1 MGLGKEK
8 RKKLILFVVDTS
20 GELNMNGKY
29 LETANRAMESVIS
42 NIRTIQE
49 KRNDIEFDI
58 ATLQFY
64 GTIAKLR
71 PPSYSPQNVSDY
83 SWNDLK
89 NDDPGRDAN
98 TIVRFVESIEE
109 NINKNRGYGANIS
122 RAFQELIEKNVFDN
136 CPSVYL
142 PPAVVFLISN
152 TVIIGDYREELE
164 ILKGKPRFNSAFKR
178 TITVDDE
185 VSREKLNEI
194 TGNEKNVFVVRKPKE
209 LSERIRE
216 ITITGALY
224 GLNVDDEFIREFFG
238 EVLDEECIQRIYR
251 NIAR

>member
-1 MGLGKEK
+1 MVVGKEK

-20 GELNMNGKY
+20 GEFNMNGRY

-71 PPSYSPQNVSDY
+71 PPSHSPQNVSDY

-109 NINKNRGYGANIS
+109 NVNKNRGCGANIG
-122 RAFQELIEKNVFDN
+122 RAFQVLIEQNVFDR
-136 CPSVYL
+136 CLSVYL

-152 TVIIGDYREELE
+152 TVISDDYREELE

-178 TITVDDE
+178 TITVDDD

-194 TGNEKNVFVVRKPKE
+194 TGNKNNVVVVRKPKE
-209 LSERIRE
+209 LSECIRE
-216 ITITGALY
+216 IAITGALY
-224 GLNVDDEFIREFFG
+224 DSNVDENDIRELFG
-238 EVLDEECIQRIYR
+238 EVLDEESIQRIYR